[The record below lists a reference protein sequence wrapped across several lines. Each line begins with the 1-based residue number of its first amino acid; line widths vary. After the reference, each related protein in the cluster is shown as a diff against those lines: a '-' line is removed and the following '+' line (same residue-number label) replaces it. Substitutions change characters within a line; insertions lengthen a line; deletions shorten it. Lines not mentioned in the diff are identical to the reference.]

1 MECERRIMIQYKLI
15 KNYLDGEINT
25 VYKIDSNIF
34 IPFDEANSS
43 YQEYLKWLSEGN
55 TPLPPDQ
62 E

>member
-1 MECERRIMIQYKLI
+1 MIEYKLI

-62 E
+62 EG

>member
-1 MECERRIMIQYKLI
+1 MIQYKLI
-15 KNYLDGEINT
+15 KNYLDGSINT

-43 YQEYLKWLSEGN
+43 YQEYLKWISEGN

-62 E
+62 D